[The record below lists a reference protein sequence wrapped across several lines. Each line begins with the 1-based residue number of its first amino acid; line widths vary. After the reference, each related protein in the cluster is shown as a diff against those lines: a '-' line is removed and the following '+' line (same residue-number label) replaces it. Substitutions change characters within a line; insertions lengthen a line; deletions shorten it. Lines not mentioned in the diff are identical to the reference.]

1 MALLTKNGYGQV
13 EPNHLSAQRTAQ
25 IYAQLPC
32 DDAVEI
38 LENGSFLKYD
48 YAAGK
53 CSASTAAS
61 TAATTGEFML
71 VFNEIK
77 LYDNARQGYKDFAL
91 KKSEMVDGVITPRLF
106 KVNDGD
112 IFTTNLVDVTTAKGS
127 RVGKLLVPTVSEN
140 VAILTEKVS
149 PANGDEVYVIVKET
163 TMPDGQEAVKV
174 QKLYTKHDVNAGG

>member
-13 EPNHLSAQRTAQ
+13 EPNHLSAQRTGQ

-32 DDAVEI
+32 DNAIEI

-53 CSASTAAS
+53 CSVS

-77 LYDNARQGYKDFAL
+77 LYEAGHGWKNFAV

-106 KVNDGD
+106 KINDGD
-112 IFTTNLVDVTTAKGS
+112 IFTTNLVDVTTEKGS
-127 RVGKLLVPTVSEN
+127 RVGKLLVPTVSNN
-140 VAILTEKVS
+140 VAILKEKAS

-174 QKLYTKHDVNAGG
+174 QKLYTKHDVAVGG

>member
-32 DDAVEI
+32 NEAVEI

-53 CSASTAAS
+53 CSVST
-61 TAATTGEFML
+61 TTPTTGEFML

-112 IFTTNLVDVTTAKGS
+112 IFTTNLVDVTTDKGN

-140 VAILTEKVS
+140 VAILTEKDT

-174 QKLYTKHDVNAGG
+174 QKLYTKHDVAVGG

>member
-32 DDAVEI
+32 DDAVKI

-53 CSASTAAS
+53 CSVS

-112 IFTTNLVDVTTAKGS
+112 IFTTNLVNVTTAKGS

-140 VAILTEKVS
+140 VAILTEKTS

-174 QKLYTKHDVNAGG
+174 QKLYTKNDVAVDN

>member
-32 DDAVEI
+32 NKNVEI

-48 YAAGK
+48 YAAGE
-53 CSASTAAS
+53 CSVS

-112 IFTTNLVDVTTAKGS
+112 IFTTNLVNVTTAKGS

-140 VAILTEKVS
+140 VAILTEKTT

-174 QKLYTKHDVNAGG
+174 QKLYTKHDVAVGG

>member
-1 MALLTKNGYGQV
+1 MALLRKKGYGQV

-32 DDAVEI
+32 DEAVDV

-48 YAAGK
+48 YVAGK
-53 CSASTAAS
+53 CSTS
-61 TAATTGEFML
+61 TAATAGEFLL

-77 LYDNARQGYKDFAL
+77 LYDNARQGYKDFAV
-91 KKSEMVDGVITPRLF
+91 KKDEQVDGVITPRLL

-127 RVGKLLVPTVSEN
+127 RVGKLLVPIVSGN
-140 VAILTEKVS
+140 VAILTES
-149 PANGDEVYVIVKET
+149 AAPSNGDVVFAIVKET

-174 QKLYTKHDVNAGG
+174 QKLYTKHDAVEL

>member
-32 DDAVEI
+32 DNNVEI

-53 CSASTAAS
+53 CSVSTA
-61 TAATTGEFML
+61 TAGEFML

-112 IFTTNLVDVTTAKGS
+112 IFTTNLVDVNTVKGR
-127 RVGKLLVPTVSEN
+127 RVGKLLVPTVSNN
-140 VAILTEKVS
+140 VAILKEKDT

-174 QKLYTKHDVNAGG
+174 QKLYTKHDVAVGG

>member
-32 DDAVEI
+32 DSVVET
-38 LENGSFLKYD
+38 LENGSFLKYN
-48 YAAGK
+48 YVAGK
-53 CSASTAAS
+53 CDVSTAT
-61 TAATTGEFML
+61 TAGEFML

-77 LYDNARQGYKDFAL
+77 LYDNARQGYKDFAM
-91 KKSEMVDGVITPRLF
+91 KKAEMVDGVITPRLF

-127 RVGKLLVPTVSEN
+127 RVGKFLVPTVSGN
-140 VAILTEKVS
+140 VAILTEKTA
-149 PANGDEVYVIVKET
+149 PANGDDVYVIVKET

-174 QKLYTKHDVNAGG
+174 QKLYTKHDVAVGG

>member
-13 EPNHLSAQRTAQ
+13 EPNHLSAQSTGQ

-32 DDAVEI
+32 DNAVET

-53 CSASTAAS
+53 CSVSN
-61 TAATTGEFML
+61 AATTGEFML
-71 VFNEIK
+71 VFNEVK
-77 LYDNARQGYKDFAL
+77 AYGAGQGWKDFAQ
-91 KKSEMVDGVITPRLF
+91 KKSEMVEGVITPRLF
-106 KVNDGD
+106 KINDGD
-112 IFTTNLVDVTTAKGS
+112 IFTTNLVNVTSAKGS
-127 RVGKLLVPTVSEN
+127 RVGKLLVPTVSGN
-140 VAILTEKVS
+140 VAVLTEKTS

-174 QKLYTKHDVNAGG
+174 QKLYTKHDVSAGG

>member
-13 EPNHLSAQRTAQ
+13 EPNHLSAQRTGQ

-32 DDAVEI
+32 DSAIEI
-38 LENGSFLKYD
+38 LENGSFLKYR

-53 CSASTAAS
+53 CD
-61 TAATTGEFML
+61 ATTATASEFMGEFML

-77 LYDNARQGYKDFAL
+77 LYDNARQGYKDFAM
-91 KKSEMVDGVITPRLF
+91 KKAEMVDGVITPRLF

-112 IFTTNLVDVTTAKGS
+112 IFTTNLVDVTAAKGN
-127 RVGKLLVPTVSEN
+127 RVGKFLVPTINGN
-140 VAILTEKVS
+140 VAILTEKAI
-149 PANGDEVYVIVKET
+149 PENGDEVYLIVKET

-174 QKLYTKHDVNAGG
+174 QKLYTKHDVVAHG